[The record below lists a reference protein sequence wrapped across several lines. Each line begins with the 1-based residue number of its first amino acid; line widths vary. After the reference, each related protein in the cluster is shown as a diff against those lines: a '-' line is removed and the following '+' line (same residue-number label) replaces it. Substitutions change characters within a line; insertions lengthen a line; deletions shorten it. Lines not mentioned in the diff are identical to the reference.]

1 MTFRLLST
9 QQYLSFCNPLSTVSL
24 DVKMMF
30 VSIIGTV
37 EVDAVQQRSN
47 NGIFFRPC

>member
-1 MTFRLLST
+1 MTFHLLST
-9 QQYLSFCNPLSTVSL
+9 QQYTVSL
-24 DVKMMF
+24 YAKMMF

>member
-9 QQYLSFCNPLSTVSL
+9 QQYNPLSSVSL

>member
-9 QQYLSFCNPLSTVSL
+9 HQSLSTVSL

>member
-9 QQYLSFCNPLSTVSL
+9 QQYPLSTVSL

-30 VSIIGTV
+30 VSITGTV